1 MRSLP
6 KTPDI
11 EFFVIFNSWN
21 RTAIS
26 AVNSV
31 VLVVVVR
38 NHQLG
43 LGVVVNQKAH
53 EGVWWVD
60 ATLHLKPATL
70 ALPVSDDNL
79 RSRVSPCKKS
89 SWMSED

>member
-1 MRSLP
+1 MRSPP

-11 EFFVIFNSWN
+11 GFFVIFNSWN

-26 AVNSV
+26 AVNVVV

-38 NHQLG
+38 NHRLG

-70 ALPVSDDNL
+70 ALPVSYDNL
-79 RSRVSPCKKS
+79 RSRVSPCKES
-89 SWMSED
+89 S